1 MNEVI
6 KTISERRAVRK
17 YNDKPVSKELIEQL
31 LNAGRMAPSA
41 MNRQPWRFYV
51 VTDKAY
57 LNLVSKEIVKG
68 TLKSLPGLGLKKIA
82 KAVVSNISQLLHG
95 FEFLKSDDPVFH
107 GAPLVI
113 FLAAAKDNE
122 WAALDI
128 GMCAQNMMLAAKSL
142 GLESC
147 PVGFGKFIEKTS
159 YYKQLGVPD
168 DEQVLLSIVAGYGDE
183 SPKMHKRDSHNA
195 FYKP

>member
-17 YNDKPVSKELIEQL
+17 YKDTAVSRELIEQL

-41 MNRQPWRFYV
+41 MNKQPWRFYV

-57 LNLVSKEIVKG
+57 LSVSSKEIVKG
-68 TLKSLPGLGLKKIA
+68 TLKSIPGMGLKKIA
-82 KAVVSNISQLLHG
+82 KAFISNISELLHG

-107 GAPLVI
+107 GAPVVI

-128 GMCAQNMMLAAKSL
+128 GMCSQNIMLAAKSL

-147 PVGFGKFIEKTS
+147 PVGFGKFIDKTAQ
-159 YYKQLGVPD
+159 YKQLGVPD
-168 DEQVLLSIVAGYGDE
+168 DEQLLLSIVVGYGDE
-183 SPKMHKRDSHNA
+183 TPKMHKRSTNNV

>member
-17 YNDKPVSKELIEQL
+17 YKDTPVSRELIEQL

-41 MNRQPWRFYV
+41 MNKQPWRFYV
-51 VTDKAY
+51 VTDKEY
-57 LNLVSKEIVKG
+57 ISVSSKEIVKG
-68 TLKSLPGLGLKKIA
+68 TLKSIPGMGLKKIA
-82 KAVVSNISQLLHG
+82 KAVISNISELLHG

-107 GAPLVI
+107 GAPVVI

-128 GMCAQNMMLAAKSL
+128 GMCSQNIMLAAKSL

-147 PVGFGKFIEKTS
+147 PVGFGKFIDKTAQ
-159 YYKQLGVPD
+159 YKQLGVPD
-168 DEQVLLSIVAGYGDE
+168 DEQLLLSIVVGYGDE
-183 SPKMHKRDSHNA
+183 TPKMHKRSTNNV

>member
-17 YNDKPVSKELIEQL
+17 YKAKPVSKELIEQL

-41 MNRQPWRFYV
+41 MNRQPWKFYV
-51 VTDKAY
+51 VTNKEY
-57 LNLVSKEIVKG
+57 INISSKEIVKV
-68 TLKSLPGLGLKKIA
+68 TLKSLLGLGLKKIA

-95 FEFLKSDDPVFH
+95 FEFLKSGDPVFH
-107 GAPLVI
+107 SAPVVI
-113 FLAAAKDNE
+113 FLAASNDNE
-122 WAALDI
+122 WAALDV
-128 GMCAQNMMLAAKSL
+128 GMCSQNIMLAAKSL

-159 YYKQLGVPD
+159 QYKQLGVPD
-168 DEQVLLSIVAGYGDE
+168 DEQVLLSIVVGYGDE
-183 SPKMHKRDSHNA
+183 TPKMYKRDVNNA
-195 FYKP
+195 FYKL